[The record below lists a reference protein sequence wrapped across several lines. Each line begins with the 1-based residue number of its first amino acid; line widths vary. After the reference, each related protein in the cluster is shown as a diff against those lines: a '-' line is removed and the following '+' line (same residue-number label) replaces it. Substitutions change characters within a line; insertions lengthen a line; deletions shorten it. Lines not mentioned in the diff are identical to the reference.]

1 MTEYRVNESKLREQ
15 QQEEAREDSCVTQS
29 SGHLVLKILAG
40 AVVGLV
46 AWGVITSLGDIKR
59 YIRMTRM

>member
-1 MTEYRVNESKLREQ
+1 MTEYRDNETKLREQ
-15 QQEEAREDSCVTQS
+15 QQEWAREDSCAPQS

-59 YIRMTRM
+59 YIRITRM